1 MKLVDGR
8 TGARVEAGSVMR
20 SIERG
25 DLVRVES
32 IAGAPNDLGEFAVRL
47 VPLGEGFTAFA
58 GYDEEAG
65 GIVLDGYWLS

>member
-1 MKLVDGR
+1 MNLVDGR
-8 TGARVEAGSVMR
+8 TGARVESGSVMR

-32 IAGAPNDLGEFAVRL
+32 IARAPNDLGEFAVRL

-58 GYDEEAG
+58 GYDEEVG
-65 GIVLDGYWLS
+65 GVVLDGYWLS